1 MTTLHLPTSTPAAII
16 FIGVQAA
23 GKSTF
28 YRQRFF
34 NTHVRINL
42 DMLRTRHR
50 EKLLL
55 HACIEMKQPFVVDNT
70 NVTVADRTR
79 YIEPSLRA
87 GFRVVCYYFYPDA
100 AGSLMRNS
108 LRAEVERVPVGAIY
122 GTAKRLE
129 PPTWEESFAAIH
141 GVRVEAGG
149 FVVEEWV
156 REV

>member
-1 MTTLHLPTSTPAAII
+1 MTTLNRLTSVPAAII
-16 FIGVQAA
+16 FIGLQAA
-23 GKSTF
+23 GKSSF
-28 YRQRFF
+28 YRERFF

-70 NVTVADRTR
+70 NVTAADRAR

-87 GFRVVCYYFYPDA
+87 GFRVVCYYFYPDT
-100 AGSLMRNS
+100 AGSRMRNS

-129 PPTWEESFAAIH
+129 SPVWEEGFAAIY
-141 GVRVEAGG
+141 GVRVEEGG

-156 REV
+156 REG